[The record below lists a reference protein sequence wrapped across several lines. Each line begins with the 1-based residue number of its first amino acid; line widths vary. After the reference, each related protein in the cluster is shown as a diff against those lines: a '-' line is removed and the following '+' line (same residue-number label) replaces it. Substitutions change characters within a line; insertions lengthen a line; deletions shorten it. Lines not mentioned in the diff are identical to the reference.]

1 MKEKI
6 FNNIIFVLFVV
17 LLLVFSLKC
26 FLVAFNI
33 IKKEVLLSIIQ
44 NGLHLVYGNYTN
56 QAILAVTGLIVLFIA
71 FTLIWTRQKMMQ
83 QVPVV
88 RISTEEGEINI
99 SIDSLKNIILN
110 ILKNIEEVKE
120 IKPSIKIIK
129 NSEIN
134 TILDIIVTARCNIP
148 ETAHYIQQKLK
159 EELPKKSG
167 IKTKEVKINV
177 SKIEYQDH

>member
-6 FNNIIFVLFVV
+6 FNNIIFVLFIV

-33 IKKEVLLSIIQ
+33 IKKDFLFSIIQ
-44 NGLHLVYGNYTN
+44 NGLNLVYGSYIN
-56 QAILAVTGLIVLFIA
+56 QAVLAAMGLILLFIA
-71 FTLIWTRQKMMQ
+71 LYLLWIKQKMIHQ
-83 QVPVV
+83 IPAVK
-88 RISTEEGEINI
+88 ISTEDGEINV
-99 SIDSLKNIILN
+99 STDSLNNIILN
-110 ILKNIEEVKE
+110 VLENIAEVKE

-134 TILDIIVTARCNIP
+134 TILDLVVTPNCNIP

-167 IKTKEVKINV
+167 INAKEVKINV
-177 SKIEYQDH
+177 SKIEY